1 MDKKNVLLGILFLAA
16 GLGMMIW
23 SGSRE
28 ATARREAAEQAR
40 HEASRT
46 VTTEPRAPELSGTQ
60 GPAGAELRAAGET
73 DGLAR
78 AVEEAPELP
87 EEALSVLENEY
98 MRAAFTNRG
107 GTLHTVTLKDFPAE
121 QGSDERVV
129 LHELA
134 TTAPLSLARASGDA
148 FLPLSGDYRLVGATD
163 TQLVYETTLSGGLLV
178 RRIFSL
184 ETGGEESPANYTID
198 HRIEVSN
205 PTGTAFNF
213 DDLYINIGSAAPTNA
228 DPYGF
233 DLNGAFMDDGDYDNI
248 PASKFKGGG
257 FLFFGSGP
265 KDRVVRE
272 GSVQWGAVKNQ
283 FFASILTPE
292 ERARSIVALP
302 VEYPRVSAA
311 AEAPVGVTAYL
322 RFSLPTLAA
331 GESTSLSME
340 YYSGPKDFQR
350 LSAMGEGQEDVM
362 HLGWFMFFFIGIF
375 AFVGKLLLALL
386 TTLHGWIGN
395 WGWAIIVLTLI
406 VRGLL
411 WPLTAKAA
419 RASKRM
425 QELSKPMQEIKEKY
439 KDNPQKQQ
447 QETIQ
452 LFRKHKVNPMSGCWP
467 VLLQFPIFIAMFNL
481 LRNTADLR
489 FAHFL
494 WIDDLS
500 MPDAT
505 IPLGSTYPLIG
516 SAINV
521 LPFVWL
527 ASMYFQMRMMP
538 QPSIDNAQI
547 KIVRFMPFIFFPFTY
562 LFSSGLVLY
571 WTTTNCFSI
580 FQGWVTRRT
589 RDAEDIAI
597 EAEIAEKDQKKGAI
611 QAKPLRSKK
620 KKKKQDGSRR

>member
-1 MDKKNVLLGILFLAA
+1 MDKKNVILGVLFLAA
-16 GLGMMIW
+16 GLGLMIW
-23 SGSRE
+23 TGSQE
-28 ATARREAAEQAR
+28 ATARREAAERAQREAAQEAAAR
-40 HEASRT
+40 PAT
-46 VTTEPRAPELSGTQ
+46 PDDATLTPADPAVDIVTAQESG
-60 GPAGAELRAAGET
+60 
-73 DGLAR
+73 GLAR
-78 AVEEAPELP
+78 AVRDTVLP
-87 EEALSVLENEY
+87 DEKLSVLENEY
-98 MRAAFTNRG
+98 LRAEFTNIG
-107 GTLHTVTLKDFPAE
+107 GTLRTVTLKHFAAE
-121 QGSDERVV
+121 QGADERVV
-129 LHELA
+129 LHNLA
-134 TTAPLSLARASGDA
+134 KTAPLSLARFTGES
-148 FLPLSGDYRLVGATD
+148 FLPLATD
-163 TQLVYETTLSGGLLV
+163 YKLVEATAQRIVYETTLDGGIVV
-178 RRIFSL
+178 RRIFEL
-184 ETGGEESPANYTID
+184 ETGLDESPANYTID
-198 HRIEVSN
+198 HRLELSN
-205 PTGTAFNF
+205 PTETAFTF
-213 DDLYINIGSAAPTNA
+213 DELYVNIGTAAPTNA

-233 DLNGAFMDDGDYDNI
+233 DLNAAFMDDGDYDNI

-257 FLFFGSGP
+257 FLFFSSGP
-265 KDRVVRE
+265 KERIERV
-272 GSVQWGAVKNQ
+272 GSLEWGAVKNQ
-283 FFASILTPE
+283 FFASILTPA
-292 ERARSIVALP
+292 ERAQEIIAKGVK
-302 VEYPRVSAA
+302 YPRPVGAN
-311 AEAPVGVTAYL
+311 EAPLGVTAYL
-322 RFSLPTLAA
+322 GFELPTLNPGDSATLA
-331 GESTSLSME
+331 ME
-340 YYSGPKDFQR
+340 YYSGPKDFER
-350 LSAMGEGQEDVM
+350 LSEMGEGQEDVM

-375 AFVGKLLLALL
+375 AFVGKLLLSLL

-425 QELSKPMQEIKEKY
+425 QELSKPMQELKEKY

-447 QETIQ
+447 QATIE

-505 IPLGSTYPLIG
+505 IPLGESYPLIG

-538 QPSIDNAQI
+538 QPSIDNAQV
-547 KIVRFMPFIFFPFTY
+547 KIVKFMPFVFFPFTY

-580 FQGWVTRRT
+580 FQGWITRRT
-589 RDAEDIAI
+589 RDAEDVAI
-597 EAEIAEKDQKKGAI
+597 EEEIAEADKKKSTI
-611 QAKPLRSKK
+611 QNTPIRSKK
-620 KKKKQDGSRR
+620 KKKKDASRR